1 MIVSYNRL
9 IKFRDGE
16 SWKGHCTTRDR
27 ALWEELKESNLGEG
41 GVWLGVKFW

>member
-1 MIVSYNRL
+1 MIVSYNHL

-16 SWKGHCTTRDR
+16 SWKGHCTTRDE

-41 GVWLGVKFW
+41 VWLGVKGKE